1 MRSIF
6 ARRALFALG
15 FALFSFSCTP
25 KTEPPAAAPPEA
37 SAVPSTAASEPG
49 AGKLA
54 DSLRVVCWDDY
65 VTPAVAQEFQK
76 EFGVRLDIE
85 FVNNNE
91 EVLDRLKKGEVWDV
105 WTPSDYAVQAAA
117 ESQLLAPLDKAAIP
131 NLANVGRRFQNA
143 IYDREFNFSVP
154 FYWGT
159 TGLGYDKK
167 VFSSPPEN
175 WGYVFDPK
183 RRGKA
188 AGRISL
194 LDDMRESFSIALIH
208 LGYDPNTTDPAA
220 LVKARDLLIA
230 TQSAL
235 SGFDS
240 ETYED
245 NLASGKVALAHGWSG
260 DLSQI
265 VAEDP
270 TKGYALPKEGF
281 MLWVD
286 NLAIPAASTKKQTA
300 ETLINFLLRPEI
312 SAQLTNANRNPTTVP
327 AARPMI
333 DPKVLDSPSYQL
345 PEDRPFHVIRYLGED
360 TAKLEKYWQEV
371 VGAK

>member
-1 MRSIF
+1 MRSSGF
-6 ARRALFALG
+6 QCAFFALSV
-15 FALFSFSCTP
+15 ALVGVSCAP
-25 KTEPPAAAPPEA
+25 KASVAPEAPEAAPASSAEPE
-37 SAVPSTAASEPG
+37 
-49 AGKLA
+49 KRA
-54 DSLRVVCWDDY
+54 DSLKVVCWDDY
-65 VTPAVAQEFQK
+65 VTPEVAQEFQK
-76 EFGVRLDIE
+76 EYGVRLDIE

-91 EVLDRLKKGEVWDV
+91 EVLDRLAKGEVWDV

-117 ESQLLAPLDKAAIP
+117 ERNLLAPLDKAAIP
-131 NLANVGRRFQNA
+131 HLANVGRRFQNA
-143 IYDREFNFSVP
+143 IYDQQFQYSVP

-167 VFSSPPEN
+167 VYSSPPES
-175 WGYVFDPK
+175 WGYLFDPK
-183 RRGKA
+183 RRA
-188 AGRISL
+188 RASGRISM
-194 LDDMRESFSIALIH
+194 LDDMREAFSIALLY
-208 LGYDPNTTDPAA
+208 LGYDPNSTDPVA
-220 LVKARDLLIA
+220 LAKARDLLIA
-230 TQSAL
+230 TKPAL

-245 NLASGKVALAHGWSG
+245 NLGAGKVVLAHGWSG

-286 NLAIPAASTKKQTA
+286 NLAIPAASTKKATA
-300 ETLINFLLRPEI
+300 ELLIDYLLRPEV
-312 SAQLTNANRNPTTVP
+312 SAKLTNANRNPTTVP

-345 PEDRPFHVIRYLGED
+345 PEDRTFHVIRYLGAD
-360 TAKLEKYWQEV
+360 TAKLEEYWREV

>member
-1 MRSIF
+1 MRSICV
-6 ARRALFALG
+6 RRALFGLSLALI
-15 FALFSFSCTP
+15 SFSCSS
-25 KTEPPAAAPPEA
+25 KSDAPAAAPAEAAPSA
-37 SAVPSTAASEPG
+37 SAAAPAPG
-49 AGKLA
+49 TEKLA
-54 DSLRVVCWDDY
+54 DSLKVVCWDDY

-91 EVLDRLKKGEVWDV
+91 EVLARLQKGEVWDV

-167 VFSSPPEN
+167 AFASPPEN
-175 WGYVFDPK
+175 WGFVFDPK

-230 TQSAL
+230 TKSAL
-235 SGFDS
+235 AGFDS

-265 VAEDP
+265 VAENPD
-270 TKGYALPKEGF
+270 KGYALPKEGF

-286 NLAIPAASTKKQTA
+286 NLAIPAASTKKRTA
-300 ETLINFLLRPEI
+300 EALIDFLLRPEV
-312 SAQLTNANRNPTTVP
+312 SAQLTNANRNPTTIP

-371 VGAK
+371 VGGK

>member
-1 MRSIF
+1 MRRFVIGRIL
-6 ARRALFALG
+6 AAPALVLLA
-15 FALFSFSCTP
+15 ASCGP
-25 KTEPPAAAPPEA
+25 KEPPLPPNAAPTAPAPAAA
-37 SAVPSTAASEPG
+37 
-49 AGKLA
+49 KLA
-54 DSLRVVCWDDY
+54 DSLKVVCWDDY
-65 VTPAVAQEFQK
+65 ITPAVGQDFQK

-91 EVLDRLKKGEVWDV
+91 EVIDRLRKGEVWDV

-117 ESQLLAPLDKAAIP
+117 ESHLLAPLDKTAIP

-143 IYDREFNFSVP
+143 IYDQELRFSVP

-167 VFSSPPEN
+167 VYSTPPES
-175 WGYVFDPK
+175 WGYIFDHK
-183 RRGKA
+183 RRAKS
-188 AGRISL
+188 AGRISM
-194 LDDMRESFSIALIH
+194 LDDMREAFSIALIY
-208 LGYDPNTTDPAA
+208 LGFDPNSTDPAA
-220 LVKARDLLIA
+220 LAKARDLLIA
-230 TQSAL
+230 TKPAL

-245 NLASGKVALAHGWSG
+245 NLGAGKVVLTHGWSG

-286 NLAIPAASTKKQTA
+286 NLAIPAASTKKETA
-300 ETLINFLLRPEI
+300 AVLINFLLRPEV
-312 SAQLTNANRNPTTVP
+312 SAKLTNSNRNPTTIP

-333 DPKVLDSPSYQL
+333 DPEVLDSPSYQL
-345 PEDRPFHVIRYLGED
+345 PEDRTFHVIKYLGAD
-360 TAKLEKYWQEV
+360 TAKLEKYWAEI
-371 VGAK
+371 VGAKK

>member
-1 MRSIF
+1 MRSIVS
-6 ARRALFALG
+6 RRALFALG
-15 FALFSFSCTP
+15 FALLSFSCSS
-25 KTEPPAAAPPEA
+25 KTEAPAAPPPDAAA
-37 SAVPSTAASEPG
+37 SGSPAVPATGAS
-49 AGKLA
+49 KLA
-54 DSLRVVCWDDY
+54 DSLKVVCWDDY

-91 EVLDRLKKGEVWDV
+91 EVLERLLKGEVWDV

-117 ESQLLAPLDKAAIP
+117 ESNLLAPLDKAAIP

-143 IYDREFNFSVP
+143 IYDQEFTFSVP

-167 VFSSPPEN
+167 VFASPPED
-175 WGYVFDPK
+175 WDFVFDPR

-230 TQSAL
+230 TKPAL

-270 TKGYALPKEGF
+270 EKGYALPKEGF

-286 NLAIPAASTKKQTA
+286 NLAIPAASTKKPTA
-300 ETLINFLLRPEI
+300 AALINYLLRPEV
-312 SAQLTNANRNPTTVP
+312 SAKLTNANRNPTTVP

-345 PEDRPFHVIRYLGED
+345 PEDRPFHVIRYLGAD

-371 VGAK
+371 VGGR

>member
-1 MRSIF
+1 MRRFVLGRIL
-6 ARRALFALG
+6 AAVALVLLAV
-15 FALFSFSCTP
+15 SCGSEESTP
-25 KTEPPAAAPPEA
+25 PPNAAATAPVAAPVAAPE
-37 SAVPSTAASEPG
+37 
-49 AGKLA
+49 KLA
-54 DSLRVVCWDDY
+54 DSLKVVCWDDY
-65 VTPAVAQEFQK
+65 ITPAVAQDFQK
-76 EFGVRLDIE
+76 EFGVRLDIQ

-91 EVLDRLKKGEVWDV
+91 EVLDRLGKGEVWDV

-117 ESQLLAPLDKAAIP
+117 ERNLLAPLDKAAIP

-143 IYDREFNFSVP
+143 IYDREFRFSVP

-167 VFSSPPEN
+167 VFATPPES

-183 RRGKA
+183 RRGRA

-194 LDDMRESFSIALIH
+194 LDDMREAFSIALIY

-220 LVKARDLLIA
+220 LLKARNLLVA
-230 TQSAL
+230 TKPAL

-240 ETYED
+240 ETFED
-245 NLASGKVALAHGWSG
+245 NLASGKVALTHGWSG

-270 TKGYALPKEGF
+270 TKGFALPKEGF

-286 NLAIPAASTKKQTA
+286 NLAIPAASTKKKTA
-300 ETLINFLLRPEI
+300 EVLIDYLLRPEV
-312 SAQLTNANRNPTTVP
+312 SAKLTNANRNPTTVP
-327 AARPMI
+327 SARPMI
-333 DPKVLDSPSYQL
+333 DPKVLASPSYQL
-345 PEDRPFHVIRYLGED
+345 PDDRPFHVIKYLGAD
-360 TAKLEKYWQEV
+360 TAKLEKYWQEI
-371 VGAK
+371 VGGKK

>member
-1 MRSIF
+1 MRSTGSL
-6 ARRALFALG
+6 RSLFGLCLTL
-15 FALFSFSCTP
+15 LFGSCAP
-25 KTEPPAAAPPEA
+25 KSEAPAAAPPEA
-37 SAVPSTAASEPG
+37 AAPAPATAA
-49 AGKLA
+49 AKLA
-54 DSLRVVCWDDY
+54 DSLKVVCWDDY
-65 VTPAVAQEFQK
+65 VTPAVAQDFQK

-91 EVLDRLKKGEVWDV
+91 EVLDRLQKGEVWDV

-117 ESQLLAPLDKAAIP
+117 ESNLLAPLDKAAIP

-143 IYDREFNFSVP
+143 IYDREFHFSVP

-159 TGLGYDKK
+159 TGLGYDKR
-167 VFSSPPEN
+167 VYSTPPES
-175 WGYVFDPK
+175 WGFVFDPK
-183 RRGKA
+183 RRGKG

-194 LDDMRESFSIALIH
+194 LDDMREAFSIALIY
-208 LGYDPNTTDPAA
+208 LRYDPNTTDPAA
-220 LVKARDLLIA
+220 LAKARDLLIA
-230 TQSAL
+230 TKPAL
-235 SGFDS
+235 SGLDS

-245 NLASGKVALAHGWSG
+245 NLEAGKVVLTHGWSG

-286 NLAIPAASTKKQTA
+286 NLAIPAASTKKETA
-300 ETLINFLLRPEI
+300 AVLIDYLLRPEV
-312 SAQLTNANRNPTTVP
+312 SAKLTNSNRNPTTVP

-345 PEDRPFHVIRYLGED
+345 PEDRPFHVIKYLGAD
-360 TAKLEKYWQEV
+360 TATLEKYWAEV
-371 VGAK
+371 VGGK